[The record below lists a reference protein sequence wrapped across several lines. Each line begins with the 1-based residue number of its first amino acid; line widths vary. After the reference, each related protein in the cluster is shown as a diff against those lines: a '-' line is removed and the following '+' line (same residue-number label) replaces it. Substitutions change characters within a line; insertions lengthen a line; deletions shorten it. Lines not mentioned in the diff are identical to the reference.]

1 MIGVRLG
8 ASENIAQFVVTAYLL
23 GFALGQI
30 PIGFIADRFG
40 RRPVIFICLG
50 IFTLAAVVG
59 AMTDSIQFLLG
70 ARFVQGLSGA
80 AGGVAARAIVRDI
93 GGRNSA
99 ALMALMTSIL
109 GLAPLLAPLI
119 GGVLVEALGW
129 RATVAANAAYG
140 ALTIVM
146 IAFFLPETLGSRP
159 GETAFRQLTGSVRGL
174 LASRQS
180 IAGILLVC
188 FPFAGY
194 LAMITSAS
202 TVLMQ
207 QYGVSPKA
215 FGAIFALAAVA
226 YSGGAILARKL
237 LARHPEQRV
246 LAGGVA
252 VLGVAG
258 GVILAAAI
266 LRVPPLWML
275 WSGVMLFILGLS
287 ITAPVATSLALAP
300 LPQSA
305 GFAASII
312 GAAQIAAG
320 VIGSTLSASYYAGDE
335 NSMAIVMAVSAA
347 LTISVYALW
356 GHSEKPKVMSTDTL
370 YAQRKENA

>member
-1 MIGVRLG
+1 MIGVRLD

-40 RRPVIFICLG
+40 RRPVIFVCLG

-80 AGGVAARAIVRDI
+80 VGGVAARAIVRDI

-119 GGVLVEALGW
+119 GGVLVEIFGW

-159 GETAFRQLTGSVRGL
+159 GETALRQLAGSVRGL

-194 LAMITSAS
+194 LALITSAS
-202 TVLMQ
+202 SVLMQ

-226 YSGGAILARKL
+226 YSGGAITARRL
-237 LARHPEQRV
+237 LARHSEQRV

-356 GHSEKPKVMSTDTL
+356 RRSAKPKVMSADTL